1 MQVARYQ
8 SLRRQAAGHGDNL
21 DIQSFILIESQLFGD
36 EMWIIDNSKTRKRNA
51 DIFKLRGFARHT
63 EPSTAGA
70 RTAEKE
76 PIVRIVTIITV

>member
-21 DIQSFILIESQLFGD
+21 DIQSFVLIESQLFGD

-51 DIFKLRGFARHT
+51 DIFKLGALRVT
-63 EPSTAGA
+63 PSGPKQEN
-70 RTAEKE
+70 R
-76 PIVRIVTIITV
+76 